1 MLWSPLAN
9 LYQSPVPTLHSLST
23 NPLSLSALSL
33 SKNVSLC
40 ASESDTTTNPIHPS
54 INITPLNNRPLLL
67 LLPALPLLL
76 LSLLPLRL
84 EPRTRHLLR
93 GGGPPRCCRRRVRV
107 RRSCAKRV
115 RDGDGGVKQ
124 HNVRAGPDL
133 RRVLRGEV
141 RGGPAVVH
149 SGNVDYRD
157 GDEFLCAELRVRG
170 GRGR

>member
-1 MLWSPLAN
+1 MLWSPLAT
-9 LYQSPVPTLHSLST
+9 LYHSVHSPVPTLHSLST
-23 NPLSLSALSL
+23 NLLSL
-33 SKNVSLC
+33 SKNDSLS
-40 ASESDTTTNPIHPS
+40 ASESDTTTNPIHTS
-54 INITPLNNRPLLL
+54 INITLLNNRPLLL

-76 LSLLPLRL
+76 LLPLLPLGL

-93 GGGPPRCCRRRVRV
+93 RGGPSRRCRRCVRV

-124 HNVRAGPDL
+124 LNVRAGPDL
-133 RRVLRGEV
+133 WRVLRGEV

-149 SGNVDYRD
+149 SWNVDYCD
-157 GDEFLCAELRVRG
+157 GNEFLCAELRVRG